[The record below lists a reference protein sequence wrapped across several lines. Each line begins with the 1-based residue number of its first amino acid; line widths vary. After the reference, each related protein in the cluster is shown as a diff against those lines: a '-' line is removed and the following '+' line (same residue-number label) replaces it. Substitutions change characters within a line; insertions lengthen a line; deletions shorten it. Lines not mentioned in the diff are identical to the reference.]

1 MLLGIRSKSC
11 IRVSKADF
19 HAKSNASTASGGKPL
34 PIDDLVRF
42 AIQIT
47 DALDAA
53 HRLGI
58 IHRDIKPSNI
68 FIAARG
74 EAKVLNFGL
83 AKQLGPKT
91 PDPLTTAET
100 APEPVP
106 VSNITLTLTGV
117 AMGTAGYMSPE
128 QVRGEALDTRTDLF
142 SFGLVLYEMAT
153 AKRAFAGET
162 GPSLKDAILQKTP
175 IPTRELAPRLPA
187 KLAMIINKALQ
198 KDREARYQSASEL
211 RADLEALRQDLAPTR
226 RLRKWAIAAGC
237 AALALAVA
245 MAGLAL
251 HRPKRAAGVR
261 LLKQR
266 QLTTNSSE
274 NPYRSGT
281 ISPDGKYIAYSDPMG
296 VHIKV
301 LATGSLTTI
310 PQPEGFGSKPLGW
323 EVGSWL
329 PDSSGFMVSQ
339 DTVTPSLN
347 YWMVTLPGGPPRK
360 IRDDINPWS
369 YSPVGSWLVATM
381 NEDFSTLGGSE
392 IWIMKPDGSQ
402 ARKVYE
408 AEDKSLF
415 RWITWSPDGQ
425 RVAYVRD
432 RSISGYHE
440 VTIESRDLRGA
451 SPVTMLSSLALRG
464 LDSLEVGEQ
473 TFVWLPDGRV
483 IYPRGEPGANCP
495 ANLVEVRVNSHTGAA
510 QEEPTQITNWA
521 GFCVFGLAA
530 TADGKQLIL
539 SRQTGEVPAFVAEY
553 DSVAHRLSEP
563 SRFTLTED
571 WSVPIGWTPDSKTV
585 LFDSNRENGWGIYG
599 QKLGASISERLVT
612 NVQSGK
618 SIAVSYD
625 SLFYFRSDSSNPP
638 DTSPPLYAFL
648 CREGHLSRY

>member
-1 MLLGIRSKSC
+1 MIVATSLGSTPWRISLCLIPVSTIPETLSRHRRNAARTRSRKTSFPSSASMAVFRRGHPPGTTGRRSMKFAMKCLSLSMLLGIRSKSC

-74 EAKVLNFGL
+74 EAKVLDFGL

-301 LATGSLTTI
+301 LATGSLT
-310 PQPEGFGSKPLGW
+310 
-323 EVGSWL
+323 
-329 PDSSGFMVSQ
+329 
-339 DTVTPSLN
+339 
-347 YWMVTLPGGPPRK
+347 
-360 IRDDINPWS
+360 
-369 YSPVGSWLVATM
+369 
-381 NEDFSTLGGSE
+381 
-392 IWIMKPDGSQ
+392 
-402 ARKVYE
+402 
-408 AEDKSLF
+408 
-415 RWITWSPDGQ
+415 
-425 RVAYVRD
+425 
-432 RSISGYHE
+432 
-440 VTIESRDLRGA
+440 
-451 SPVTMLSSLALRG
+451 
-464 LDSLEVGEQ
+464 
-473 TFVWLPDGRV
+473 
-483 IYPRGEPGANCP
+483 
-495 ANLVEVRVNSHTGAA
+495 
-510 QEEPTQITNWA
+510 
-521 GFCVFGLAA
+521 
-530 TADGKQLIL
+530 
-539 SRQTGEVPAFVAEY
+539 
-553 DSVAHRLSEP
+553 
-563 SRFTLTED
+563 
-571 WSVPIGWTPDSKTV
+571 
-585 LFDSNRENGWGIYG
+585 
-599 QKLGASISERLVT
+599 
-612 NVQSGK
+612 
-618 SIAVSYD
+618 
-625 SLFYFRSDSSNPP
+625 
-638 DTSPPLYAFL
+638 
-648 CREGHLSRY
+648 